1 MAVRDWITCSLNK
14 RHYMT
19 TKRFTEIK
27 PSFRHTRPRISFTI
41 FLKTAREATSL
52 LHRSEDSDAARTLKV
67 FSDDEG
73 ILRGDLV
80 DYLLAVMSDA
90 YAGIFDGCATYRG
103 TLLGGVQR
111 PFGISQARQIAI
123 RSLSEILDCPERA
136 AADSLRG
143 RNR

>member
-19 TKRFTEIK
+19 TERFTEVK
-27 PSFRHTRPRISFTI
+27 PSLRHTRPGISFTI

-52 LHRSEDSDAARTLKV
+52 LHRAEDSDSARTPNV
-67 FSDDEG
+67 FADDEG
-73 ILRGDLV
+73 IMRCDLV

-90 YAGIFDGCATYRG
+90 YAGVFDGCATYRD
-103 TLLGGVQR
+103 TLLGEVQP
-111 PFGISQARQIAI
+111 PFGILQARQIAI
-123 RSLSEILDCPERA
+123 RRLSEIPVAPELA
-136 AADSLRG
+136 STDSLKG